1 MIRGRLCSVL
11 VLLIA
16 IGSLSACGGATNE
29 PTAWQQA
36 VITLQRT
43 PCLGACP
50 AYVVTVQGDGT
61 VFYKGVQHAPFIG
74 TRQGKVA
81 PADVQRLVATFDAAG
96 FWDLKDSY
104 SGGGTDQPSAITTLV
119 AGSRHK
125 MINDYEGSP
134 DAPSALRALES
145 QIDTVVNTAQWDR

>member
-1 MIRGRLCSVL
+1 MRRRWFGALAL
-11 VLLIA
+11 WLA
-16 IGSLSACGGATNE
+16 IGSISACGGASSG

-81 PADVQRLVATFDAAG
+81 PADVQRLVAAFDAAG
-96 FWDLKDSY
+96 FWGLQDSY
-104 SGGGTDQPSAITTLV
+104 SGGATDQPSASTTLV

-125 MINDYEGSP
+125 TINDYGGSTA
-134 DAPSALRALES
+134 APAALRTLEN
-145 QIDTVVNTAQWDR
+145 QIDSVVNTAQWDR